1 MDDEGDARAVSTPA
15 STSPPCLLDVL
26 PHDVMLKVVHAV
38 DESTRAVLL
47 ECSRR
52 YRDLVREARRASS
65 RREDSSRWASSRRDS
80 PPDRPPTL
88 RATDFVSSEALFAW
102 ARGRG
107 AVLTR
112 EVRLA
117 AAEAGSCDVAVAHLD
132 GSPVSSLYDR
142 VTTAWSN
149 SLSSGVARKTRR
161 EALEMDL
168 AVAAAR
174 GGRVD
179 ALRRFFR
186 VGFNFDGRDLCAAA
200 AAGGHAECLEW
211 LRHNGMAWDSRVISC
226 AARGGHVRVIETARR
241 EGLEWTVAACAEAAG
256 AGRLETLQWL
266 RARGAPWN
274 WWTVEDAG
282 SNGHLEVMKWALENG
297 CDLAGEPGVKARRNG
312 HGEDVERYLKETR
325 PVAFMYRAS

>member
-1 MDDEGDARAVSTPA
+1 M
-15 STSPPCLLDVL
+15 
-26 PHDVMLKVVHAV
+26 
-38 DESTRAVLL
+38 
-47 ECSRR
+47 
-52 YRDLVREARRASS
+52 
-65 RREDSSRWASSRRDS
+65 
-80 PPDRPPTL
+80 
-88 RATDFVSSEALFAW
+88 SSEALFAW

-241 EGLEWTVAACAEAAG
+241 GARVDRAAGAEAAG
-256 AGRLETLQWL
+256 AGRLETLQWPRRG
-266 RARGAPWN
+266 RAVELVDGRGRGLERAPGG
-274 WWTVEDAG
+274 D
-282 SNGHLEVMKWALENG
+282 EVGARERVRIR
-297 CDLAGEPGVKARRNG
+297 GEPGVRRG
-312 HGEDVERYLKETR
+312 ERTREDVERYLKNPPRRVHVSSELTEEEYLWSTFNFSIDSFLAYGPPRRSSSLRR
-325 PVAFMYRAS
+325 PRGSPLRLPRLDSP